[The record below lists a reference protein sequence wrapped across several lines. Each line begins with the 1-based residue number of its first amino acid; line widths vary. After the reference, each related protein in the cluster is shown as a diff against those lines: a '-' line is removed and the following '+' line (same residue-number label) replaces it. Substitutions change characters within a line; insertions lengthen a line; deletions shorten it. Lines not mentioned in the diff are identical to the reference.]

1 MSTSRVGVL
10 LIASLLVFLFVSAF
24 PNQKSFAGPKPDGR
38 RMIVINSTLKKEQV
52 LPNGL
57 LVRYFMS
64 DAEWSGKGAKLSDW
78 YVMKTAPTPAGYK
91 LWSESFAVQGDRMC
105 MGVGDQ
111 INVKQLDHDWD
122 IAEVVQW
129 QDRKH
134 TVNPC
139 GWAEA
144 AMIQRD
150 DKAVSWAF
158 SMQGHSE
165 DHDCSPFID
174 TVLGGVGVE
183 CDSTGKSAMTL
194 GIITVNYAPPTY
206 TGKIKRDYNCDK
218 TQAAPDP
225 TVDCYFGVK

>member
-1 MSTSRVGVL
+1 MSTSRAGVL
-10 LIASLLVFLFVSAF
+10 LIASLLVFPFVSVSSKG
-24 PNQKSFAGPKPDGR
+24 KSSVGPKFDGR
-38 RMIVINSTLKKEQV
+38 KNIGINSILKKEQT

-91 LWSESFAVQGDRMC
+91 LWSQSFELRGDRSC

-122 IAEVVQW
+122 IAEVIAW
-129 QDRKH
+129 PDRKH

-144 AMIQRD
+144 AMDERD
-150 DKAVSWAF
+150 DKGVMWAF
-158 SMQGHSE
+158 STQGHSE
-165 DHDCSPFID
+165 ARDCSPFID
-174 TVLGGVGVE
+174 TIFGGVGVK
-183 CDSTGKSAMTL
+183 CDSEGKSAMSL

-218 TQAAPDP
+218 TKIVVDP
-225 TVDCYFGVK
+225 TRNCYW